1 MKVRNLRVKF
11 IAVTVLLCNAPS
23 QLAFAQHISDSA
35 SLLRSFLIEYLGA
48 PESEEDRTNTR
59 YLSTTV
65 DLNGDG
71 KPETIVYI
79 LGSNWCGG
87 GGCPMLILAT
97 QNGHYKLIT
106 RTTVTQLPIRLL
118 PTRTNGWRD
127 LAVSV
132 SGGGIRPDYEAR
144 LTFNGTRYPSNP
156 TVAPAKKLRP
166 QTPGTTLIPED
177 IESQAKPVYR

>member
-87 GGCPMLILAT
+87 GGCPYRWPPPAHPGASLA
-97 QNGHYKLIT
+97 
-106 RTTVTQLPIRLL
+106 
-118 PTRTNGWRD
+118 
-127 LAVSV
+127 
-132 SGGGIRPDYEAR
+132 
-144 LTFNGTRYPSNP
+144 
-156 TVAPAKKLRP
+156 APAAYTAP
-166 QTPGTTLIPED
+166 APNSPTD
-177 IESQAKPVYR
+177 IQ